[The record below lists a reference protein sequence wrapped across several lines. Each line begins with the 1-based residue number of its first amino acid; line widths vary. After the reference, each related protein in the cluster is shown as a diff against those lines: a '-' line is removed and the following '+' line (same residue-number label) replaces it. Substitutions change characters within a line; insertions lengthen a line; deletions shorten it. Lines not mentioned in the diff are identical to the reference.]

1 MKGNSQLI
9 VIAICAALCT
19 GMLHLLGVFDLQD
32 KGLSG
37 WNPNSMY
44 NGVIAMDTNVYG
56 ISMVDRPSVG
66 NTSRV
71 TTSMPSVAT
80 GSIRS
85 NKISALPSSKVI
97 SSSVSSSY
105 VGAPLRTTSSAS
117 YRSFGGGGYAG
128 GANNTF
134 VFKQGASANNVS
146 RINNSISSS
155 SYAAHSNTS
164 LYAAMPNSAVSSAML
179 ASMRTSTSSIS
190 RAMPGMST
198 SRASAAMFAPK
209 KAPGVGTQDWG
220 SWLDGLNG
228 NTEAGWLY
236 NGGDYMYYD
245 IVALKN
251 WFDSLRDENGNV
263 VIDGVGYTWEDFL
276 AWFFKNG
283 TDASGGYGDEND
295 WWRLPLSDGVGV
307 LIVFAIINMIVIYLR
322 SRGKKTDTLTV

>member
-44 NGVIAMDTNVYG
+44 NGVIAKDTNVYG

-80 GSIRS
+80 GSMRS

-97 SSSVSSSY
+97 SSSMSSSY
-105 VGAPLRTTSSAS
+105 AGAPLRTTLSVS
-117 YRSFGGGGYAG
+117 YRSFGGGGHAG

-155 SYAAHSNTS
+155 SYAAQSNTS
-164 LYAAMPNSAVSSAML
+164 LYAAMSNSAVSSA
-179 ASMRTSTSSIS
+179 MRTSTSSIS

-209 KAPGVGTQDWG
+209 KAPGIGTQDWG
-220 SWLDGLNG
+220 SWLRGLDG

-283 TDASGGYGDEND
+283 TDASGGYGDENVR
-295 WWRLPLSDGVGV
+295 WRLPLSDGVGV
-307 LIVFAIINMIVIYLR
+307 LIVFAVINLLVIYLR
-322 SRGKKTDTLTV
+322 SRSKKTETPIA

>member
-44 NGVIAMDTNVYG
+44 NGVIAKDANVYG

-80 GSIRS
+80 GSMRS

-97 SSSVSSSY
+97 STSVSSSY

-155 SYAAHSNTS
+155 SYAAQSNTS
-164 LYAAMPNSAVSSAML
+164 LYAAMSNSAVSSA
-179 ASMRTSTSSIS
+179 MRTSTSSIS

-198 SRASAAMFAPK
+198 SR
-209 KAPGVGTQDWG
+209 V
-220 SWLDGLNG
+220 
-228 NTEAGWLY
+228 
-236 NGGDYMYYD
+236 
-245 IVALKN
+245 
-251 WFDSLRDENGNV
+251 
-263 VIDGVGYTWEDFL
+263 
-276 AWFFKNG
+276 
-283 TDASGGYGDEND
+283 
-295 WWRLPLSDGVGV
+295 
-307 LIVFAIINMIVIYLR
+307 
-322 SRGKKTDTLTV
+322 

>member
-44 NGVIAMDTNVYG
+44 NGVIAKDTNVYG
-56 ISMVDRPSVG
+56 ISIVDRPSVG

-80 GSIRS
+80 GSMRS

-105 VGAPLRTTSSAS
+105 AGAPLRTTSSAS
-117 YRSFGGGGYAG
+117 YRSFGGGGYASG
-128 GANNTF
+128 SDAFG
-134 VFKQGASANNVS
+134 FKQGVS
-146 RINNSISSS
+146 VGNISRVNYSTSLS
-155 SYAAHSNTS
+155 SYTTSSNAL
-164 LYAAMPNSAVSSAML
+164 LYAAVPNSAVSS
-179 ASMRTSTSSIS
+179 SRRTSTI
-190 RAMPGMST
+190 ST

-228 NTEAGWLY
+228 NTGAGWLY

-322 SRGKKTDTLTV
+322 SRGKKTDALTV

>member
-44 NGVIAMDTNVYG
+44 NGVIAKDTNVYG
-56 ISMVDRPSVG
+56 ISIVDRPSVG
-66 NTSRV
+66 NTSRM

-80 GSIRS
+80 GSMRS

-105 VGAPLRTTSSAS
+105 AGAPLRTTSSAS
-117 YRSFGGGGYAG
+117 YRSFGGGGYASG
-128 GANNTF
+128 SDAFG
-134 VFKQGASANNVS
+134 FKQGVS
-146 RINNSISSS
+146 VGNISRVNYSTSLS
-155 SYAAHSNTS
+155 SYTTSSNAL
-164 LYAAMPNSAVSSAML
+164 LYAAVPNSAVSS
-179 ASMRTSTSSIS
+179 SRRTSTI
-190 RAMPGMST
+190 ST

-295 WWRLPLSDGVGV
+295 WWRCTLPLELPISEQ
-307 LIVFAIINMIVIYLR
+307 IWR
-322 SRGKKTDTLTV
+322 SPLGESNSFLPY

>member
-44 NGVIAMDTNVYG
+44 NGVIAKDTNVYG

-71 TTSMPSVAT
+71 TTSVPSVAT

-85 NKISALPSSKVI
+85 NKISALPSSKVM
-97 SSSVSSSY
+97 STSMSSSY
-105 VGAPLRTTSSAS
+105 VGAPLRTTSSVS

-134 VFKQGASANNVS
+134 VFKQGASANNIS
-146 RINNSISSS
+146 RIDNSISSS
-155 SYAAHSNTS
+155 SYAAQSNTS
-164 LYAAMPNSAVSSAML
+164 LYAAMSNSAVSSA
-179 ASMRTSTSSIS
+179 MRTSTSSIS

-209 KAPGVGTQDWG
+209 KAPGIGTQDWG

-251 WFDSLRDENGNV
+251 WFDSLRDGNGNV
-263 VIDGVGYTWEDFL
+263 LIDGHVYTWEEFL
-276 AWFFKNG
+276 EWFFKNG
-283 TDASGGYGDEND
+283 TDPSGGYGDENVR
-295 WWRLPLSDGVGV
+295 WRLPLSDGVGV
-307 LIVFAIINMIVIYLR
+307 LIVFAVFNMIVIYLR

>member
-44 NGVIAMDTNVYG
+44 NGVIAKDTNVYG
-56 ISMVDRPSVG
+56 ISIVDRPSVG

-80 GSIRS
+80 GSMRS

-105 VGAPLRTTSSAS
+105 AGAPLRTTSSAS
-117 YRSFGGGGYAG
+117 YRSFGGGGYASG
-128 GANNTF
+128 SDAFG
-134 VFKQGASANNVS
+134 FKQGVS
-146 RINNSISSS
+146 VGNISRVNYSTSLS
-155 SYAAHSNTS
+155 SYTTSSNAL
-164 LYAAMPNSAVSSAML
+164 LYAAVPNSAVSS
-179 ASMRTSTSSIS
+179 SRRTSTI
-190 RAMPGMST
+190 ST

-322 SRGKKTDTLTV
+322 SRGKKTDALTV